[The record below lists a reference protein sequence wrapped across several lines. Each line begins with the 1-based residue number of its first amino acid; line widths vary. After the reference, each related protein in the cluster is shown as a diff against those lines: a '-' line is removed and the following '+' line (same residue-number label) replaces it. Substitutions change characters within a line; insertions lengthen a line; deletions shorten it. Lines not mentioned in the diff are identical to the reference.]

1 MASQSGGTESGD
13 LFYCLIFWIFLL
25 GFVIRCIFPFFKH
38 FRLRKRSECWNVLF
52 HHFFQFFWRSLWTF
66 NEIQKFHDFIT
77 SITRI
82 DFWSNFFFFWKVE
95 NNDVKNGNKIWIG
108 ILKSG
113 KSGLKQSFVYIL
125 RDILWKI
132 AVTFLG
138 HFNAFVN
145 LLCTF
150 LISNGDFD
158 LENSKHKFRIICF

>member
-82 DFWSNFFFFWKVE
+82 DFWSNFFFL
-95 NNDVKNGNKIWIG
+95 
-108 ILKSG
+108 LKSG
-113 KSGLKQSFVYIL
+113 KQWCKKWQQNLNWNFEKREKWIKTVFCLYFARHSLKNSSDISRTFQCFRESFMYI
-125 RDILWKI
+125 
-132 AVTFLG
+132 
-138 HFNAFVN
+138 
-145 LLCTF
+145 
-150 LISNGDFD
+150 FD
-158 LENSKHKFRIICF
+158 